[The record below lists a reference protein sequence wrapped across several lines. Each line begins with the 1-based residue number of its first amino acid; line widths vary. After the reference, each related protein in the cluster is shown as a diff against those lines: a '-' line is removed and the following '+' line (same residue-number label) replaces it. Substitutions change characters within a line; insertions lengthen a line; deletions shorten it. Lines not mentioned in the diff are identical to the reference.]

1 MLDNPDQENRPMPP
15 KDNVEELE
23 AAGVLNSLTLTAEQK
38 QKINTLS
45 QAEVTHLKSSRTK
58 VGDYSSHSGGSPWIL

>member
-1 MLDNPDQENRPMPP
+1 MPS
-15 KDNVEELE
+15 KNNVEELE

-38 QKINTLS
+38 EKVNSLTP
-45 QAEVTHLKSSRTK
+45 AEVAHLKSSRVK